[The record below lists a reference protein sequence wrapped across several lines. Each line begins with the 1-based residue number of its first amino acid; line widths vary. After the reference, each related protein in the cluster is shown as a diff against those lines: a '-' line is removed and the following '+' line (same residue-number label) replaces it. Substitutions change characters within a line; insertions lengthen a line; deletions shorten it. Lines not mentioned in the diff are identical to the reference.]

1 MKNIDDV
8 TEEDVKEL
16 TKKLKYLNEL

>member
-16 TKKLKYLNEL
+16 TQKLKYLNEL